1 MPPRTI
7 EGRGTHM
14 NTTRLLIIGTVLLGI
29 VACGRS
35 NDSKQANAVAAAGEK
50 TQLSKLTSPG
60 KPAAP
65 VSIEYKVLGTPL
77 VGQPVAVEISI
88 AANEPGQSMR
98 LKYFI
103 NDADSLMFA
112 DSQPESID
120 VEIPADEPVAAR
132 QVRLVPQREGRLYL
146 NVTAELETADGMMLK
161 SIAVPISVGSNAV
174 RVELNGAMK
183 KAADGET
190 VISLPAVEN

>member
-1 MPPRTI
+1 
-7 EGRGTHM
+7 M
-14 NTTRLLIIGTVLLGI
+14 NTTKLIVIGVALLGM
-29 VACGRS
+29 VACQPS
-35 NDSKQANAVAAAGEK
+35 TDSKQADAVTAAAK
-50 TQLSKLTSPG
+50 NAQQSKLTSPG
-60 KPAAP
+60 KPSAP
-65 VSIEYKVLGTPL
+65 VSIDYKVLGTPL
-77 VGQPVAVEISI
+77 VGQPLAVEIRI

-120 VEIPADEPVAAR
+120 VKIAADEPVAAR

-174 RVELNGAMK
+174 RIELNGAMK